1 MGILVPLW
9 VVCFALSLRSTLLE
23 IGVSPIYVRSPAHS
37 AGYPTV
43 SFVWLP
49 SLDLEVGDRLLRL
62 GETDLKGIGTVRFMG
77 VFGRETRGMGGA
89 LEDNMANRVPVIFER
104 HGSRHEILIPA
115 ASWVLRIAPILLPSF
130 FCFLVGVLVL
140 WRAPPSPTVR
150 AVAYALL
157 WTALA
162 LGSHAYS
169 NPVDAWFSYAA
180 VTLSWALIGPLS
192 LRAFL
197 LFPEGRPS
205 PGAWARLLPWVFIVW
220 GPLHASDVF
229 GWPFPGM
236 GERLGQG
243 VTVVFF
249 TTLLVIVT
257 RGYMAS
263 DLVGRRQ
270 LKWLVYGVYAAV
282 LPVVLVLGAWLLGV
296 APEWLFRMSAA
307 TLVFIPLALLVAV
320 LRYDL
325 WDIDRLLSATASY
338 NMLLVLLGGAV
349 LVIVPRLAMEVS
361 GLLGIEQWAGQFV
374 ASLLLAAIVV
384 PWHQRLR
391 PQIERVFFKERYALD
406 RGIAELLPALSA
418 CADARALT
426 QRAGEGLHRLLRTD
440 LCVVYAL
447 VGGGYAPV
455 FVEGRAVPPAFEAA
469 SPFVSRLRSRRI
481 PLALIES
488 GRRRSQKDLD
498 PFDRAALESLQA
510 EAVVPIR
517 RGEALAAFLCL
528 GPKGSGDIYTPT
540 DLSLLAA
547 VAETLSLQLNR
558 FDQEETIREGHV
570 MQESLRRYV
579 PGAIADQLSSGGD
592 LDSAEREV
600 TVLFVDIRG
609 YTSFSER
616 RRPADIFSTVNRY
629 TRTVSEIVHRHGG
642 AVVEFNGDGMM
653 VVFGAPRDLARK
665 EVAAVHAAREI
676 SARVSEIVVEGDSG
690 DSTTL
695 SVGIGI
701 ATGAAFVGNIQAVD
715 RMIWSAIGN
724 TTNLAARLQSLTRD
738 LGADVV
744 VDAATWKNLGSAGSD
759 FQKHEEIPIRGRRD
773 VHDVYALHAPGD
785 PSIPYVPAVDPAVDP
800 SVDPPT
806 A

>member
-1 MGILVPLW
+1 MFYPLSA
-9 VVCFALSLRSTLLE
+9 FHSGLTSLS
-23 IGVSPIYVRSPAHS
+23 AC
-37 AGYPTV
+37 
-43 SFVWLP
+43 P
-49 SLDLEVGDRLLRL
+49 S
-62 GETDLKGIGTVRFMG
+62 
-77 VFGRETRGMGGA
+77 GR
-89 LEDNMANRVPVIFER
+89 
-104 HGSRHEILIPA
+104 
-115 ASWVLRIAPILLPSF
+115 
-130 FCFLVGVLVL
+130 
-140 WRAPPSPTVR
+140 
-150 AVAYALL
+150 
-157 WTALA
+157 TALA
-162 LGSHAYS
+162 AGPAR
-169 NPVDAWFSYAA
+169 AA
-180 VTLSWALIGPLS
+180 AQNRPGDEWTQA
-192 LRAFL
+192 R
-197 LFPEGRPS
+197 EGQP
-205 PGAWARLLPWVFIVW
+205 P
-220 GPLHASDVF
+220 
-229 GWPFPGM
+229 
-236 GERLGQG
+236 
-243 VTVVFF
+243 
-249 TTLLVIVT
+249 
-257 RGYMAS
+257 
-263 DLVGRRQ
+263 RRQ
-270 LKWLVYGVYAAV
+270 ALPAQGFRHRFATGPSLVAA
-282 LPVVLVLGAWLLGV
+282 LLADRHLDILSHLVAAGADCRTQTYDELLG
-296 APEWLFRMSAA
+296 
-307 TLVFIPLALLVAV
+307 
-320 LRYDL
+320 
-325 WDIDRLLSATASY
+325 
-338 NMLLVLLGGAV
+338 
-349 LVIVPRLAMEVS
+349 
-361 GLLGIEQWAGQFV
+361 
-374 ASLLLAAIVV
+374 
-384 PWHQRLR
+384 
-391 PQIERVFFKERYALD
+391 
-406 RGIAELLPALSA
+406 
-418 CADARALT
+418 ADARL
-426 QRAGEGLHRLLRTD
+426 
-440 LCVVYAL
+440 
-447 VGGGYAPV
+447 
-455 FVEGRAVPPAFEAA
+455 
-469 SPFVSRLRSRRI
+469 
-481 PLALIES
+481 
-488 GRRRSQKDLD
+488 LD

-570 MQESLRRYV
+570 MQEALRRYV

-592 LDSAEREV
+592 LDAADREV
-600 TVLFVDIRG
+600 TGLCVDIRG

-744 VDAATWKNLGSAGSD
+744 VDAATWKNLGSDGSD

-773 VHDVYALHAPGD
+773 VRDVYALHAPGD
-785 PSIPYVPAVDPAVDP
+785 PSIPYVPAGDP